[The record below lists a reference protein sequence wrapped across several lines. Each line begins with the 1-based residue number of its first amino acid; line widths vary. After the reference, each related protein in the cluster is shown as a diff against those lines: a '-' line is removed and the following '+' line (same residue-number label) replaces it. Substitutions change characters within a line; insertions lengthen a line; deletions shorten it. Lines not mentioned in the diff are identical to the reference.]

1 MSIYTLK
8 CVNWKTEVQHFFIFW
23 CMISVNL
30 ATPVRIVQLEKVEI
44 HFHEHNISEVF
55 AKDGIVVSRADVLE
69 IRKHNLEQFNGERFF
84 SLVNLL
90 DSGKMVEMEADA
102 QQLTSSAEFAKQ
114 MYAKAIC
121 VKSLGFR
128 LIVNRYL
135 KFFRPKVETKVF
147 NSREAAVQWFIS
159 KMTDHN

>member
-1 MSIYTLK
+1 M
-8 CVNWKTEVQHFFIFW
+8 IF
-23 CMISVNL
+23 VDL
-30 ATPVRIVQLEKVEI
+30 AKPVRIVQLEKVEI
-44 HFHEHNISEVF
+44 HFHEHNITEVL
-55 AKDGIVVSRADVLE
+55 AKDGIVITRADVLE
-69 IRKHNLEQFNGERFF
+69 IRKYNLEQFNGERFY

-90 DSGKMVEMEADA
+90 DAGKMLEMEADA
-102 QQLTSSAEFAKQ
+102 QQLTSSAEFGKQ

-128 LIVNRYL
+128 LVVNRYL

-159 KMTDHN
+159 MM